1 MTRLHARR
9 LSTGLSVLAV
19 VVSGASATA
28 TTAPEPPV
36 PQRSWVWPLEPVPT
50 VVRGFAEPENPW
62 SPGHRGVDLLG
73 SAAEQVMAIGA
84 GDVAFA
90 RTLAGRGVVVIRHGA
105 LRSTYEPV
113 TAAVHVGEHVYAG
126 QVIGLLQATRS
137 HCAPQICLHLGLRR
151 GSGYLDPLTVL
162 GPRPVRLKPLASSD
176 LAASGP
182 AATAPPSGH
191 GRPLA
196 ALDAP
201 GSAGQ
206 ARPGKGVGHTGGVA
220 RAQLASGLVAAV
232 VSLALV
238 LFGRA
243 QARG

>member
-1 MTRLHARR
+1 MSRLRTRR
-9 LSTGLSVLAV
+9 LATGLSLLAV
-19 VVSGASATA
+19 VVWGPSATA
-28 TTAPEPPV
+28 TTAPEPPA
-36 PQRSWVWPLEPVPT
+36 PQQSWVWPLEPVPP
-50 VVRGFAEPENPW
+50 VVRGFAEPDTPW

-73 SAAEQVMAIGA
+73 SAAERVLAIGA

-90 RTLAGRGVVVIRHGA
+90 RTLARRGVVVIRHGA

-137 HCAPQICLHLGLRR
+137 HCAPQTCLHLGLRR

-162 GPRPVRLKPLASSD
+162 GPRPVRLKPLVSPD

-182 AATAPPSGH
+182 APTGPPPGTDPAPAAMAASRSAAQAT
-191 GRPLA
+191 
-196 ALDAP
+196 P
-201 GSAGQ
+201 GKSAG
-206 ARPGKGVGHTGGVA
+206 VTGGVG
-220 RAQLASGLVAAV
+220 RAQLDSGLVAVV

-238 LFGRA
+238 LSGRA